1 MKLYAVKLVELDERG
16 KRIEHLE
23 VNSVLSEREMKDP
36 GVIDTLLLFM
46 GSAALPQDRM
56 MLAKDAQHLVAP
68 APQPAMVR
76 VGDHTPEK
84 HTCHGKGTRC
94 KICFAPLPGRREAQ
108 PGDREPWDTSERVVT
123 INEDAHGG

>member
-46 GSAALPQDRM
+46 GSVALPKDRM
-56 MLAKDAQHLVAP
+56 MLAKDAQHLVQP
-68 APQPAMVR
+68 ARQPAMVR

-84 HTCHGKGTRC
+84 HTCHGEGSC
-94 KICFAPLPGRREAQ
+94 CEICFAPLQ
-108 PGDREPWDTSERVVT
+108 ERVVT